1 MKTNIVTCFI
11 VCALGIGSL
20 SAQNYAPDGSY
31 SLNTSAEA
39 AVVTTSYGK
48 VAGYIENDI
57 YTFKGIPYAEA
68 ERFMPPHAPK
78 AWEGVRSSR
87 AYGPCCP
94 QEFRSTWLIDEAAF
108 VSRWD
113 DGFPG
118 EDCLRVNVWTQ
129 GLNDGKKRPVMVWI
143 HGGGFSTGSSQEQP
157 SYDGASLA
165 RKGDIV
171 MVSLNH
177 RLNVLGFL
185 NLSSFGDKYK
195 YSANL
200 GMLDIIEALKW
211 VKNNIAAFG
220 GDPDNVTIFGQ
231 SGGGRK
237 VSTLLCMPAA
247 KGLFH
252 KAIVQSGSGANFM
265 PEDYSSKIGQLTVR
279 YLGLDATTIDKLA
292 DVPYEELL
300 EAGTKAVNEVKKEA
314 DASGISSKVSIWGW
328 MPTKDGDLLPEDA
341 FANGSELISKDIP
354 MMVGSCLN
362 EMAGFVTLSDPEYF
376 SQTDEQVKER
386 LTKMY
391 GKYTDEYI
399 SAFKEAY
406 PELKA
411 TDMPIIDFKYRPQ
424 ALKQVETK
432 VSDGGAP
439 VWNYLFAYYGS
450 SLDGAMTA
458 THCMELPYVFNNVTR
473 AATMT
478 GATLEAI
485 RLGNFM
491 SSAWINFAR
500 TGNPN
505 VEGMPEWPAYTTG
518 KKATMIFNAPVSEV
532 KYGYDSKLLQVV
544 EKVNSSQR

>member
-1 MKTNIVTCFI
+1 MKVNLFVFLFVCI
-11 VCALGIGSL
+11 VCTGNLY
-20 SAQNYAPDGSY
+20 AQNYAPDGTY
-31 SLNTSAEA
+31 SLNTSASA
-39 AVVTTSYGK
+39 AVAATAYGK
-48 VAGYIENDI
+48 VAGYIENGI

-118 EDCLRVNVWTQ
+118 EDCLRVNIWTQ

-211 VKNNIAAFG
+211 VRNNIAAFG
-220 GDPDNVTIFGQ
+220 GDPENVTIFGQ

-252 KAIVQSGSGANFM
+252 KAIVQSGSGASYM
-265 PEDYSSKIGQLTVR
+265 PENYSSKIGQLTIS

-292 DVPYEELL
+292 DVPYEKLL
-300 EAGTKAVNEVKKEA
+300 AAGTKAVNEVKKEA
-314 DASGISSKVSIWGW
+314 DANGISSKVSIWGW
-328 MPTKDGDLLPEDA
+328 MPTKDGELLPEDA
-341 FANGSELISKDIP
+341 FTNGSELISK
-354 MMVGSCLN
+354 
-362 EMAGFVTLSDPEYF
+362 
-376 SQTDEQVKER
+376 
-386 LTKMY
+386 
-391 GKYTDEYI
+391 
-399 SAFKEAY
+399 
-406 PELKA
+406 
-411 TDMPIIDFKYRPQ
+411 
-424 ALKQVETK
+424 
-432 VSDGGAP
+432 
-439 VWNYLFAYYGS
+439 
-450 SLDGAMTA
+450 
-458 THCMELPYVFNNVTR
+458 
-473 AATMT
+473 
-478 GATLEAI
+478 
-485 RLGNFM
+485 
-491 SSAWINFAR
+491 
-500 TGNPN
+500 
-505 VEGMPEWPAYTTG
+505 
-518 KKATMIFNAPVSEV
+518 IF
-532 KYGYDSKLLQVV
+532 
-544 EKVNSSQR
+544 R

>member
-1 MKTNIVTCFI
+1 MKVNLFVFLFVCI
-11 VCALGIGSL
+11 VCTGNLY
-20 SAQNYAPDGSY
+20 AQNYAPDGTY
-31 SLNTSAEA
+31 SLNTSASA
-39 AVVTTSYGK
+39 AVAATAYGK
-48 VAGYIENDI
+48 VAGYIENGI

-118 EDCLRVNVWTQ
+118 EDCLRVNIWTQ

-211 VKNNIAAFG
+211 VRNNIAAFG
-220 GDPDNVTIFGQ
+220 GDPENVTIFGQ

-252 KAIVQSGSGANFM
+252 KAIVQSGSGASYM
-265 PEDYSSKIGQLTVR
+265 PENYSSKIGQLTIS

-292 DVPYEELL
+292 DVPYEKLL
-300 EAGTKAVNEVKKEA
+300 AAGTKAVNEVKKEA
-314 DASGISSKVSIWGW
+314 DANGISSKVSIWGW
-328 MPTKDGDLLPEDA
+328 MPTKDGELLPEDA
-341 FANGSELISKDIP
+341 FTNGSELISKNIP
-354 MMVGSCLN
+354 MIVGSCLN
-362 EMAGFVTLSDPEYF
+362 EMAGFVTLSDSDYF
-376 SQTDEQVKER
+376 SQTDEQIKDR
-386 LTKMY
+386 LVKMY
-391 GKYTDEYI
+391 GSCTDEYI
-399 SAFKEAY
+399 SAFKKAY
-406 PELKA
+406 PNLKA

-424 ALKQVETK
+424 ALEQVETK
-432 VSDGGAP
+432 AADGGAP

-450 SLDGAMTA
+450 ALDGMMTA

-473 AATMT
+473 ASTMT

-485 RLGNFM
+485 QLGNLM

-532 KYGYDSKLLQVV
+532 KYGFDLELLNVV
-544 EKVNSSQR
+544 KKVNTLSK

>member
-220 GDPDNVTIFGQ
+220 GDPDNVTINGIGERAGNTALEEIAMIIKSHHEIDIQ
-231 SGGGRK
+231 TNINTQKIYPTSRM
-237 VSTLLCMPAA
+237 VSSLMNMPVQPN
-247 KGLFH
+247 
-252 KAIVQSGSGANFM
+252 KAIVV
-265 PEDYSSKIGQLTVR
+265 TVSR
-279 YLGLDATTIDKLA
+279 KYGIIDA
-292 DVPYEELL
+292 VY
-300 EAGTKAVNEVKKEA
+300 
-314 DASGISSKVSIWGW
+314 
-328 MPTKDGDLLPEDA
+328 
-341 FANGSELISKDIP
+341 
-354 MMVGSCLN
+354 MVDQV
-362 EMAGFVTLSDPEYF
+362 FYF
-376 SQTDEQVKER
+376 ST
-386 LTKMY
+386 
-391 GKYTDEYI
+391 
-399 SAFKEAY
+399 
-406 PELKA
+406 
-411 TDMPIIDFKYRPQ
+411 
-424 ALKQVETK
+424 
-432 VSDGGAP
+432 
-439 VWNYLFAYYGS
+439 
-450 SLDGAMTA
+450 
-458 THCMELPYVFNNVTR
+458 
-473 AATMT
+473 
-478 GATLEAI
+478 
-485 RLGNFM
+485 
-491 SSAWINFAR
+491 
-500 TGNPN
+500 
-505 VEGMPEWPAYTTG
+505 
-518 KKATMIFNAPVSEV
+518 IF
-532 KYGYDSKLLQVV
+532 
-544 EKVNSSQR
+544 